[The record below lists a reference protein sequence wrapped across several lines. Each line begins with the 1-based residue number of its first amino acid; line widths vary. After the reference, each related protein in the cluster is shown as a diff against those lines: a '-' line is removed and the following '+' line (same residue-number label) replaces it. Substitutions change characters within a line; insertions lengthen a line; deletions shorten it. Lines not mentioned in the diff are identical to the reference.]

1 MALGPL
7 LSSAVCVATGAR
19 SPSSRIGYPCAVVG
33 LSYLAIV
40 PVMQLCLPRDLGPL
54 MRAKEKEDAS
64 LTKDVRAQAVADDH
78 DAKLAAQKTIWW
90 AAVLY
95 DTERLFSQV
104 AIEVA
109 ASLILEIEFGWR
121 QTTVGLMVA
130 AAFVLSVPMN
140 EVFLVAR
147 RSFKLSD
154 GLCAC
159 SSSFLGAA
167 ATLLLWPGLG
177 SWLTGSD
184 IVTLFLA
191 DVLIFPAFRVS
202 KGIMD
207 SMSVQYEIPGTFY
220 SQENCM
226 IVQKICSLTLG
237 RFLAAPAVRWVIRN
251 HGRLS
256 YMIMLL
262 CVNCLGCLTLFKAT
276 RAVQVIERLSTFLP
290 PLESPARA
298 A

>member
-121 QTTVGLMVA
+121 QTTIGFMVA
-130 AAFVLSVPMN
+130 AAFMMSVPMN
-140 EVFLVAR
+140 EVFLIAR

-154 GLCAC
+154 SLCAC
-159 SSSFLGAA
+159 GSSFLGAV

-177 SWLTGSD
+177 LRLTGSD
-184 IVTLFLA
+184 IVTLFLGE
-191 DVLIFPAFRVS
+191 VLIFPAFRIS

-207 SMSVQYEIPGTFY
+207 SMSVEYEIPGTFY

-226 IVQKICSLTLG
+226 VVQKIGSLTFG
-237 RFLAAPAVRWVIRN
+237 RFLAAPVVRWVIRK

-256 YMIMLL
+256 YMTLQL
-262 CVNCLGCLTLFKAT
+262 CVNCLGCMTLFKAT
-276 RAVQVIERLSTFLP
+276 RAVQFIDRLTFHP
-290 PLESPARA
+290 PLKPTPRA
-298 A
+298 P